1 MEIKSIISLV
11 MSGLFGIYKIFNSAK
26 NQSST
31 ELSLIDRNWIP
42 LITSNLSELSH
53 IKIEHNLPFDSNQY
67 YYRGTIINSGT
78 IDIHNGLILKPLK
91 IAFEKD
97 CEILNFTITE
107 SENEIELIIN
117 ATDKD
122 VSISWDLLKPL
133 EKFSF
138 EMSIESKEN
147 LKIYKFNEM
156 FKITSRIAGIEKIKM
171 NSFLSLKDSGKQ
183 FIRESLPTYFFIS
196 FLYALFI
203 YIIFIGVESYTNP
216 SPKLSYTIVT
226 KNKHEEVRD
235 IKYFDTKS
243 VELELT
249 SRNAI
254 IPKSEINQLEIQV
267 ITKTPKKRIW
277 NILIG
282 ILMIGLT
289 SVRTVSL
296 IREDI
301 HNFKLKR
308 VYKALF

>member
-138 EMSIESKEN
+138 EMIIESKEN